1 MLPLIEV
8 PRRKEETEQLQE
20 MDLDEKDCE
29 PTKQALANSHTPN
42 IRRGI
47 DR

>member
-8 PRRKEETEQLQE
+8 PRRKVETEQLQE
-20 MDLDEKDCE
+20 MEEEEEDCE
-29 PTKQALANSHTPN
+29 PMKQALANSHTPN